1 MESTIIGAVGERRQ
15 EDPMAK
21 LLKTVMERVER
32 IEARE
37 HEKMPLS
44 NRSTIIWIY
53 EIVGGA
59 DSEGP
64 VTRQNPVWT
73 QPSGGENATLWLVI
87 ARGRNDTMLVAVQSG
102 DPGVRETSDSP
113 HRGPV
118 SEDRWNPNGKGP
130 LVHLSYDNWNLVCL
144 S

>member
-1 MESTIIGAVGERRQ
+1 
-15 EDPMAK
+15 
-21 LLKTVMERVER
+21 MERVER

-37 HEKMPLS
+37 HEKMPFLS
-44 NRSTIIWIY
+44 NRSTILGIY
-53 EIVGGA
+53 EIAGGA

-73 QPSGGENATLWLVI
+73 QPLGGENATLWFVI
-87 ARGRNDTMLVAVQSG
+87 AGGRRDTMLVAVQSG

-118 SEDRWNPNGKGP
+118 S
-130 LVHLSYDNWNLVCL
+130 
-144 S
+144 